1 MMYHH
6 ENSSTTLPPG
16 SSSSQHPLSPP
27 TYELN
32 TMAPNDAIV
41 TVTDPHYAED
51 FPCKEKKKRVHIRA
65 TEIHDPR
72 DPRKRPGMGR
82 RQTTFGENDVPEHQL
97 TPLGKALSMLLD
109 NSIIRYCIYVLPVAA
124 GLAVPLV
131 LYWVVP
137 NYKDQTIPRNSKKH
151 GIRTVGLIAWLEV
164 VWVAFWVAKL
174 IAGAVPFVFQ
184 SICGIFS
191 TGIRKYALVFRACEI
206 PISLFIWSII
216 VYCSQPILWL
226 WSKQHHYNAYAP
238 ISVKGKKT
246 AGPGISWLDTT
257 HKLCTATIGVAA
269 LYLAEKLLV
278 QLIAVNYHKRQFSD
292 RIASIKRISL
302 AIDRLYDASL
312 RRYPDHHKEFMDFDY
327 DIHDTNGVQKNLSK
341 LGADRSTMRFIG
353 DMGWVSD
360 KMTNAFGRLASDM
373 TGKEIKPTGNH
384 AVVEQALE
392 RKYGAEAL
400 ARRIFK
406 ALDKE
411 NDDAITE
418 QDLIEELGPG
428 NEEEAR
434 FIFDTFDRDHNGDV
448 SLEEMIS
455 LVGSIAKERKLM
467 WRSAVDV
474 KEALKILDRAME
486 TVVLILVLLIY
497 AAFFSTYLATHY
509 TQIWGSITGL
519 SFMLGPTASELL
531 SACIL
536 VFVKHPYDVGDRVDM
551 SGFELVV
558 TRISL
563 LYTTFRRIDTD
574 RSVQVPNA
582 VINTLWVENVSR
594 SPAMKERLT
603 FSVSPGTS
611 FDDIET
617 LRRELHAFVS
627 LPENKRDYY
636 DDLDVEIL
644 SVGDLK
650 QLDLRVEIRH
660 KTNWSDE
667 SLRAYRRSKFMCALL
682 SAMRKVPIAGPGGDG
697 PVAGTLQNPNYAVSV
712 PDEVAHAAREK
723 FDAEKDAKRL
733 FPKNGGM
740 FDAERAMSSG
750 LDLLPS
756 LMKRKAS
763 AVVVNPFAEGAA
775 SKNPFR

>member
-1 MMYHH
+1 M
-6 ENSSTTLPPG
+6 
-16 SSSSQHPLSPP
+16 
-27 TYELN
+27 
-32 TMAPNDAIV
+32 IV

-51 FPCKEKKKRVHIRA
+51 YPYEEKKRQVHIGA

-82 RQTTFGENDVPEHQL
+82 RQTTYGENNEAEHQL
-97 TPLGKALSMLLD
+97 TAVGKAFSALLD

-124 GLAVPLV
+124 FLAIPLI
-131 LYWVVP
+131 LYAASP
-137 NYKDQTIPRNSKKH
+137 NYKNATIPRHSKY
-151 GIRTVGLIAWLEV
+151 GIRTVGLMVWLEI
-164 VWVAFWVAKL
+164 VWVSFWVAKL
-174 IAGAVPFVFQ
+174 VAGTVPFAFQ
-184 SICGIFS
+184 TVCGIFS
-191 TGIRKYALVFRACEI
+191 TGIRKYSLVLRACEI
-206 PISLFIWSII
+206 PISLFIWSIM
-216 VYCSQPILWL
+216 VYCFQPIIWA
-226 WSKQHHYNAYAP
+226 WSKNHHHEAYAST
-238 ISVKGKKT
+238 IVKGKKT

-257 HKLCTATIGVAA
+257 HKLCTATIGVSA

-278 QLIAVNYHKRQFSD
+278 QMIAVNYHKRQFHD
-292 RIASIKRISL
+292 KITNIKRITL

-312 RRYPDHHKEFMDFDY
+312 RRYPDHHKDFAEFDY
-327 DIHDTNGVQKNLSK
+327 DIHDTNGVQKNLSR
-341 LGADRSTMRFIG
+341 LGADRSTMRLIG
-353 DMGWVSD
+353 DMGWLSD
-360 KMTNAFGRLASDM
+360 KMTNAFGQLASDM
-373 TGKEIKPTGNH
+373 TGKQIKPTGNH

-411 NDDAITE
+411 HDDAITE

-448 SLEEMIS
+448 SLEEMMS

-497 AAFFSTYLATHY
+497 AAFFSNYLATHY
-509 TQIWGSITGL
+509 AQIWGSITGL

-563 LYTTFRRIDTD
+563 LYTTFRRVDTD
-574 RSVQVPNA
+574 RSVQVPNS
-582 VINTLWVENVSR
+582 VINSLWVENVSR

-603 FSVSPGTS
+603 FSVSAGTS

-617 LRRELHAFVS
+617 LRRELQAFVT
-627 LPENKRDYY
+627 LPENKRDYFS
-636 DDLDVEIL
+636 DLDVELL

-650 QLDLRVEIRH
+650 QLDLRVEIKH

-682 SAMRKVPIAGPGGDG
+682 SAMRKVPIAGPAGDG
-697 PVAGTLQNPNYAVSV
+697 PVAGSLQNPNYAVSI
-712 PDEVAHAAREK
+712 PDDVAHAARAQ
-723 FDAEKDAKRL
+723 FDADKDAKRL
-733 FPKNGGM
+733 FPKSGSTVGN
-740 FDAERAMSSG
+740 AVSSG
-750 LDLLPS
+750 LDLLPN
-756 LMKRKAS
+756 LIARKTSVA
-763 AVVVNPFAEGAA
+763 AGNPFGDNGA
-775 SKNPFR
+775 SKNPFK

>member
-1 MMYHH
+1 MYHH

-16 SSSSQHPLSPP
+16 SSSSQRPLSPP
-27 TYELN
+27 IYE
-32 TMAPNDAIV
+32 MKDMISNDAIV

-51 FPCKEKKKRVHIRA
+51 YPIAEKKKRVHIRH

-72 DPRKRPGMGR
+72 DPRKRPGLGR
-82 RQTTFGENDVPEHQL
+82 RQTTYGENDTPEHTL
-97 TPLGKALSMLLD
+97 TPLGKALAMLLD
-109 NSIIRYCIYVLPVAA
+109 NAVMRYCIYVLPVAA

-131 LYWVVP
+131 LYAAVP
-137 NYKDQTIPRNSKKH
+137 SYKGQTIPRHSKY
-151 GIRTVGLIAWLEV
+151 GIRTVGLFAWLEI
-164 VWVAFWVAKL
+164 VWVSFWVAKL

-191 TGIRKYALVFRACEI
+191 TGIRKYALIFRACEI
-206 PISLFIWSII
+206 PLSLFIWSII
-216 VYCSQPILWL
+216 VYCSQPVLWL
-226 WSKQHHYNAYAP
+226 WSKQHHYDAYART
-238 ISVKGKKT
+238 IVKGVKT

-269 LYLAEKLLV
+269 LYLGEKLLV

-292 RIASIKRISL
+292 KIANIKRTTL

-312 RRYPDHHKEFMDFDY
+312 RRYPDHHKQFADFDY

-353 DMGWVSD
+353 DMGWLSD

-411 NDDAITE
+411 KDDAITE

-428 NEEEAR
+428 HEEEAR

-448 SLEEMIS
+448 SLEEMMS

-551 SGFELVV
+551 SGYELVV

-563 LYTTFRRIDTD
+563 LYTTFRRVDTS

-582 VINTLWVENVSR
+582 VINTLWVENISR
-594 SPAMKERLT
+594 SPAMSERLT

-636 DDLDVEIL
+636 PDLDVELL

-650 QLDLRVEIRH
+650 QLDLRVEIQH

-697 PVAGTLQNPNYAVSV
+697 PEKGTLQNPNYAVSV
-712 PDEVAHAAREK
+712 PEQVAKVARQEFDE
-723 FDAEKDAKRL
+723 EKDAKRL
-733 FPKNGGM
+733 FPKNGVAG
-740 FDAERAMSSG
+740 AVSSG

-763 AVVVNPFAEGAA
+763 NVGTNPFGDPPVVG

>member
-1 MMYHH
+1 M
-6 ENSSTTLPPG
+6 S
-16 SSSSQHPLSPP
+16 
-27 TYELN
+27 
-32 TMAPNDAIV
+32 PNDAIV
-41 TVTDPHYAED
+41 TVTDPHYAQD
-51 FPCKEKKKRVHIRA
+51 YPDEKTQRQVHIRA

-72 DPRKRPGMGR
+72 DPRKRFGMGR
-82 RQTTFGENDVPEHQL
+82 RQTSYGENEQPEHQL
-97 TPLGKALSMLLD
+97 TPLGKALSVILD
-109 NSIIRYCIYVLPVAA
+109 NAIIRYCIYVLPIAA
-124 GLAVPLV
+124 CLAIPLL
-131 LYWVVP
+131 LYAIAP
-137 NYKDQTIPRNSKKH
+137 NYKDATIPRDSKH
-151 GIRTVGLIAWLEV
+151 GIRTVGLMVWIEV
-164 VWVAFWVAKL
+164 VWVSFWVAKL
-174 IAGAVPFVFQ
+174 VAAAVPFAFQ
-184 SICGIFS
+184 SVCGIFS
-191 TGIRKYALVFRACEI
+191 TGIRKYSLVFRACEI
-206 PISLFIWSII
+206 PISLFIWSIMI
-216 VYCSQPILWL
+216 YCFQPILWA
-226 WSKQHHYNAYAP
+226 WSKQRHHDAYA
-238 ISVKGKKT
+238 STMVKGKKT
-246 AGPGISWLDTT
+246 PGPGISWLNTT
-257 HKLCTATIGVAA
+257 HKLCTATIGVTA

-278 QLIAVNYHKRQFSD
+278 QMIAVNYHKRQFSD
-292 RIASIKRISL
+292 KIAHIKRTTL
-302 AIDRLYDASL
+302 AIDQLYDASL
-312 RRYPDHHKEFMDFDY
+312 RRYPDHHKDFADFDY
-327 DIHDTNGVQKNLSK
+327 DIHDTSGVQKNLSR
-341 LGADRSTMRFIG
+341 LGADRSTTRLIG
-353 DMGWVSD
+353 DMGWLSD

-373 TGKEIKPTGNH
+373 TGKDIKPTGNH

-418 QDLIEELGPG
+418 DDLIQELGPG
-428 NEEEAR
+428 HEETAR
-434 FIFDTFDRDHNGDV
+434 FIFETFDRDQNGDV
-448 SLEEMIS
+448 SLEEMIT

-574 RSVQVPNA
+574 RSVQVPNS
-582 VINTLWVENVSR
+582 VINSLWVENVSR

-617 LRRELHAFVS
+617 LRRELEAFVA

-636 DDLDVEIL
+636 NELDVELL

-697 PVAGTLQNPNYAVSV
+697 PVAGTLQNPNYAVSI
-712 PDEVAHAAREK
+712 PDEVAHAARAQ
-723 FDAEKDAKRL
+723 FDADKDAKRL
-733 FPKNGGM
+733 FPKNGNSVRE
-740 FDAERAMSSG
+740 AVSSG

-756 LMKRKAS
+756 LIARKAP
-763 AVVVNPFAEGAA
+763 AAGTNPFGDNST
-775 SKNPFR
+775 SKNPFK

>member
-1 MMYHH
+1 MYHH

-16 SSSSQHPLSPP
+16 SSSSQRPFSPP

-32 TMAPNDAIV
+32 TMAPNDTIV
-41 TVTDPHYAED
+41 TVTDPNYAED
-51 FPCKEKKKRVHIRA
+51 YPYEEKKRHVHIKA
-65 TEIHDPR
+65 TELHDPR
-72 DPRKRPGMGR
+72 DPRKRPGIGR
-82 RQTTFGENDVPEHQL
+82 RETTYGENNEPEHQL
-97 TPLGKALSMLLD
+97 TPFGKALSMLLD

-131 LYWVVP
+131 LYAAVP
-137 NYKDQTIPRNSKKH
+137 NYKDHTIPRNSEY
-151 GIRTVGLIAWLEV
+151 GIRTVGLLAWLEV
-164 VWVAFWVAKL
+164 VWVSFWVAKL
-174 IAGAVPFVFQ
+174 VAGAVPFIFQ

-191 TGIRKYALVFRACEI
+191 TGIRKYSLMFRACEI

-216 VYCSQPILWL
+216 VYSSQPILWL
-226 WSKQHHYNAYAP
+226 WSKQHHYDAYH
-238 ISVKGKKT
+238 ITVKGVKT

-292 RIASIKRISL
+292 KIANIKRTTL

-312 RRYPDHHKEFMDFDY
+312 RRYPDHHKEFCDFDY
-327 DIHDTNGVQKNLSK
+327 DIHDTNGVQKNLSR

-353 DMGWVSD
+353 DMGWISD

-428 NEEEAR
+428 HEDEAR

-448 SLEEMIS
+448 SLEEMMS

-536 VFVKHPYDVGDRVDM
+536 VFVKHPYDVGDRVDIT
-551 SGFELVV
+551 SVELIV

-563 LYTTFRRIDTD
+563 LYTTFRRVDTD

-582 VINTLWVENVSR
+582 VINTLWVENISR
-594 SPAMKERLT
+594 SPAMKERLA

-611 FDDIET
+611 FEDIET

-636 DDLDVEIL
+636 PDLDVELL

-660 KTNWSDE
+660 KTNWSDDT
-667 SLRAYRRSKFMCALL
+667 LRAYRRSKFMCALL

-697 PVAGTLQNPNYAVSV
+697 PERGSLQNPNYAVSV
-712 PDEVAHAAREK
+712 PEGVAKVARREFDE
-723 FDAEKDAKRL
+723 EKDAKRL
-733 FPKNGGM
+733 FPKNGVGQ
-740 FDAERAMSSG
+740 AVSSG

-756 LMKRKAS
+756 LMKRKPS
-763 AVVVNPFAEGAA
+763 AAGVNPFEDGTTA
-775 SKNPFR
+775 SQNPFR

>member
-1 MMYHH
+1 MNNM
-6 ENSSTTLPPG
+6 PPK
-16 SSSSQHPLSPP
+16 
-27 TYELN
+27 
-32 TMAPNDAIV
+32 DVIV

-51 FPCKEKKKRVHIRA
+51 YPYEEKKRQVHIGA

-82 RQTTFGENDVPEHQL
+82 RQTTYGENNEAEHQL
-97 TPLGKALSMLLD
+97 TAVGKAFSALLD

-124 GLAVPLV
+124 FLAIPLI
-131 LYWVVP
+131 LYAASP
-137 NYKDQTIPRNSKKH
+137 NYKNATIPRHSKY
-151 GIRTVGLIAWLEV
+151 GIRTVGLMVWLEI
-164 VWVAFWVAKL
+164 VWVSFWVAKL
-174 IAGAVPFVFQ
+174 VAGTVPFAFQ
-184 SICGIFS
+184 TVCGIFS
-191 TGIRKYALVFRACEI
+191 TGIRKYSLVLRACEI
-206 PISLFIWSII
+206 PISLFIWSIM
-216 VYCSQPILWL
+216 VYCFQPIIWA
-226 WSKQHHYNAYAP
+226 WSKNHHHEAYAST
-238 ISVKGKKT
+238 IVKGKKT

-257 HKLCTATIGVAA
+257 HKLCTATIGVSA

-278 QLIAVNYHKRQFSD
+278 QMIAVNYHKRQFHD
-292 RIASIKRISL
+292 KITNIKRITL

-312 RRYPDHHKEFMDFDY
+312 RRYPDHHKDFAEFDY
-327 DIHDTNGVQKNLSK
+327 DIHDTNGVQKNLSR
-341 LGADRSTMRFIG
+341 LGADRSTMRLIG
-353 DMGWVSD
+353 DMGWLSD
-360 KMTNAFGRLASDM
+360 KMTNAFGQLASDM
-373 TGKEIKPTGNH
+373 TGKQIKPTGNH

-411 NDDAITE
+411 HDDAITE

-448 SLEEMIS
+448 SLEEMMS

-497 AAFFSTYLATHY
+497 AAFFSNYLATHY
-509 TQIWGSITGL
+509 AQIWGSITGL

-563 LYTTFRRIDTD
+563 LYTTFRRVDTD
-574 RSVQVPNA
+574 RSVQVPNS
-582 VINTLWVENVSR
+582 VINSLWVENVSR

-603 FSVSPGTS
+603 FSVSAGTS

-617 LRRELHAFVS
+617 LRRELQAFVT
-627 LPENKRDYY
+627 LPENKRDYFS
-636 DDLDVEIL
+636 DLDVELL

-650 QLDLRVEIRH
+650 QLDLRVEIKH

-682 SAMRKVPIAGPGGDG
+682 SAMRKVPIAGPAGDG
-697 PVAGTLQNPNYAVSV
+697 PVAGSLQNPNYAVSI
-712 PDEVAHAAREK
+712 PDDVAHAARAQ
-723 FDAEKDAKRL
+723 FDADKDAKRL
-733 FPKNGGM
+733 FPKSGSTVGN
-740 FDAERAMSSG
+740 AVSSG
-750 LDLLPS
+750 LDLLPN
-756 LMKRKAS
+756 LIARKTSVA
-763 AVVVNPFAEGAA
+763 AGNPFGDNGA
-775 SKNPFR
+775 SKNPFK